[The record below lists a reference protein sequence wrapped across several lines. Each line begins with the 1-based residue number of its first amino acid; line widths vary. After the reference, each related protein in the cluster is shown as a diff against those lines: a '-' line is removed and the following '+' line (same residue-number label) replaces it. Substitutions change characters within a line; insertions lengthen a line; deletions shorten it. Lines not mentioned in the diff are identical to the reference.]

1 MQVYEQKTSE
11 LKAKQPPQK
20 NPQKTPAETKTE
32 ENVNIL
38 YNWMT
43 EVCTKTRK
51 VYEIQVTVHSFFS
64 PLFSLIPF
72 MKIDWFLVFFLYK
85 TENSSKAKS
94 SL

>member
-11 LKAKQPPQK
+11 LKKKQP
-20 NPQKTPAETKTE
+20 PQKTPAETKTE

-64 PLFSLIPF
+64 PHFSSIPF
-72 MKIDWFLVFFLYK
+72 MKIDGFLVFFFLYK